1 MYSLASAHLHTY
13 LSERRAGVLLH
24 PTSLP
29 GAQDPGGPGN
39 EARHFIDFL
48 QSSGLT
54 VWQTL
59 PLGPTHAD
67 HSPYQCLSVH
77 AGNIVLINLDD
88 LVERGWLKQSMRNA
102 LLLQDC
108 LVEAHAE
115 FKKVAQ
121 IHEKQAYQA
130 FKHGHSYWLP
140 DYSLYQ
146 AIRQI
151 VGYTPWFEW
160 PQALRDR
167 EPEALN
173 DFSMRHADLIEQ
185 ACFEQYLFFSQWLAL
200 RDYANERGI
209 LLFGD
214 MPIYVAHDSADIWA
228 NRGLFTLDEVGA
240 MDVVAGV
247 PPDYFSETGQRWGNP
262 LYRWDVL
269 KQKNYDWWVDRF
281 RTQLELFDII
291 RLDHFRGFE
300 KYWEIPA
307 GSETAI
313 NGHWVDGPGE
323 ELFKALERVFG
334 ELPLVAEDLGIIT
347 PEVDA
352 LRLQFGFPGMK
363 ILQFAFEGGP
373 DNPYLPQNHEP
384 LSVVYTGTHDNDTT
398 LGWYASCSSELQQ
411 VIREYLGN
419 LEDEMPWPLI
429 RAALESAAV
438 LAIIPMQDLL
448 ALDSE
453 QRMNTPGSVGGN
465 WRWHFDWDQ
474 VPDALP
480 TRLRTLLAQAGRI
493 DSLSSVA

>member
-1 MYSLASAHLHTY
+1 LHKFLT
-13 LSERRAGVLLH
+13 ERRAGVLLH

-29 GAQDPGGPGN
+29 GTRDQGGQGIA
-39 EARHFIDFL
+39 ARRFIDFL
-48 QSSGLT
+48 QAAGFTL
-54 VWQTL
+54 WQAL

-77 AGNIVLINLDD
+77 AGNTDLINLDD
-88 LVERGWLKQSMRNA
+88 LVDRGWLAPSIRKARPLQEC
-102 LLLQDC
+102 LLK
-108 LVEAHAE
+108 AHSR

-121 IHEKQAYQA
+121 DIEIEGYQA
-130 FKHGHSYWLP
+130 FKKQHGYWLQ

-146 AIRQI
+146 AIREIQQ
-151 VGYTPWFEW
+151 YTSWFEW

-167 EPEALN
+167 EPQALS
-173 DFSMRHADLIEQ
+173 DFRARYAGLIEQ
-185 ACFEQYLFFSQWLAL
+185 ACFEQYLFYSQWCDL
-200 RDYANERGI
+200 RAYANERGI

-214 MPIYVAHDSADIWA
+214 VPIYVAHDSADVWA
-228 NRGLFTLDEVGA
+228 NRGLFA
-240 MDVVAGV
+240 MDESGALEVVAGV

-269 KQKNYDWWVDRF
+269 KQENYGWWLDRF

-300 KYWEIPA
+300 KYWEIP
-307 GSETAI
+307 GESETAI
-313 NGHWVDGPGE
+313 HGRWVDGPGE
-323 ELFKALERVFG
+323 DLFKALEQTFG
-334 ELPLVAEDLGIIT
+334 ELPLVAEDLGVIT

-398 LGWYASCSSELQQ
+398 LGWYASCSSDMQQ
-411 VIREYLGN
+411 TIHEYLGDT
-419 LEDEMPWPLI
+419 EEEMPWLLI
-429 RAALESAAV
+429 RAALESTAR

-448 ALDSE
+448 ELGSE
-453 QRMNTPGSVGGN
+453 HRMNTPGSVADN

-474 VPDALP
+474 VPETLP
-480 TRLRTLLAQAGRI
+480 DRLRALVTQSGR
-493 DSLSSVA
+493 SC